1 MGTLHKNLEQ
11 WLTKLNAQSAD
22 AAAQGYVPTVIGV
35 REGFAGVGRSLMTKI
50 PDVALIREGII
61 PTPGYNVPVRV
72 YHPAPKKDLPVLIYY
87 HGGGHCAGS
96 VTMYDPVCRKL
107 ALASNHIVVAPEYRL
122 APENPYPAGQDDCVA
137 TAKHVWRVL
146 DELGMRY
153 KRILSVSGDSA
164 GGALAA
170 IAAARSQWDPN
181 ISIHKQLLIYP
192 NTDYTLGSSSFVE
205 LATGYWLDKPLMEWF
220 SGTYLANNED
230 RKAVS
235 PLYWEVSAD
244 MPPAMV
250 VIAQFDPLR
259 EEGLA
264 YAEKLKKAKVPVEV
278 MRFDDMIHPFICLE
292 DLVPEACAKAY
303 AAMAKFLQK

>member
-1 MGTLHKNLEQ
+1 MGVLHKKLEQ
-11 WLTKLNAQSAD
+11 WLTKLNAESAE

-50 PDVALIREGII
+50 PDVALIREGSI

-72 YHPAPKKDLPVLIYY
+72 YHPAPEKELPVLIYY

-107 ALASNHIVVAPEYRL
+107 ALAANHIVVAPEYRL
-122 APENPYPAGQDDCVA
+122 APENPYPAGENDCVA
-137 TAKHVWRVL
+137 VAKHVWTVL
-146 DELGMRY
+146 DCLGLRY
-153 KRILSVSGDSA
+153 TRRLSVSGDSA

-170 IAAARSQWDPN
+170 IAASRSQWDPN

-205 LATGYWLDKPLMEWF
+205 LAVGYWLDKALMEWF

-235 PLYWEVSAD
+235 PLYWEVSEK
-244 MPPAMV
+244 MPPAMF
-250 VIAQFDPLR
+250 ITAQFDPLR

-264 YAEKLKKAKVPVEV
+264 YADKLKKAGVPAEV
-278 MRFDDMIHPFICLE
+278 VLFDDMIHPFICLE

-303 AAMAKFLQK
+303 AAMGAFLQK